1 MGLNLWPFG
10 KTPERWSV
18 DYTSMVVAGLESN
31 RLAAV
36 ELCEN
41 CYGRAIGSAQVN
53 HTALAPEILDSIGRS
68 LIARGEWVGLIQVDA
83 TGLRLLP
90 VADWTIDGGY
100 DPRAWTY
107 EVTNTGP
114 SITSTRRIE
123 GDGVVHLR
131 YGCDPRRPWVGL
143 IQVDATGLRL
153 LPVADWTI
161 DGGYDPRAWT
171 YEVTNTGPSI
181 TSTRRIEGD
190 GVVHLRYGCDPR
202 RPWVGLIQVD
212 ATGLRLLPVAD
223 WTIDGGYD
231 PRAWT
236 YEVTNTGP
244 SITSTRRI
252 EGDGV
257 VHLRYGCDPRR
268 PWVGQSPLTK
278 ARTSLKMLAYLE
290 SRMTG
295 ELEGPVGTILQIP
308 NEANTQPGLQ
318 ELSRKLNM
326 MRGQAVPFISTG
338 GLRDPNPG
346 SDYRPIRLGANPPQ
360 SLVLLHRQAMIH
372 VDRLWHTSG
381 VPGSR

>member
-90 VADWTIDGGY
+90 VADWTID
-100 DPRAWTY
+100 
-107 EVTNTGP
+107 
-114 SITSTRRIE
+114 
-123 GDGVVHLR
+123 
-131 YGCDPRRPWVGL
+131 C
-143 IQVDATGLRL
+143 
-153 LPVADWTI
+153 
-161 DGGYDPRAWT
+161 
-171 YEVTNTGPSI
+171 
-181 TSTRRIEGD
+181 
-190 GVVHLRYGCDPR
+190 
-202 RPWVGLIQVD
+202 
-212 ATGLRLLPVAD
+212 
-223 WTIDGGYD
+223 GYD